1 LGWKIEN
8 LRDEY
13 SQTTSPRRSIWDKKQ
28 RDFRTV
34 SKIVPV
40 PESGPKEY
48 RGGLI
53 VVPKNHSS
61 SQPNHEVILNT
72 ECDV

>member
-1 LGWKIEN
+1 MNTAKQLIPGDQFK
-8 LRDEY
+8 
-13 SQTTSPRRSIWDKKQ
+13 WDKKQ

-34 SKIVPV
+34 NKIVPV

-53 VVPKNHSS
+53 VVLSS
-61 SQPNHEVILNT
+61 CKTVVLQPNHEVILNT